1 MALFANFFWLAFAIG
16 ILVWGAN
23 KFIDSSSLL
32 AKELGLSE
40 LTIGLTIIALGT
52 SAPEIFIAISS
63 VINNTGEIAM
73 GTVVGSNISN
83 IALIFGVSCIG
94 ISYRPTST
102 PILQFIPFFL
112 AACFLGYALY
122 DLRINIFESLIL
134 ILILLIFLFVTYKT
148 KNSNIDINHEKTK
161 SNISQTFFF
170 LIVGLAALI
179 GGSHFA
185 VSNAES
191 IAEILKVPQLI
202 IGLTIIAIGTSL
214 PELAATISAI
224 VKEKNEMVIGNI
236 IGSNVMNIV
245 IVVPIIGFFSK
256 TYLNPSIISR
266 DFIVMALFTALFFL
280 IALNYSSK
288 KFDLRIIR
296 FIGSLFV
303 GSYLL
308 YILILSNTL

>member
-1 MALFANFFWLAFAIG
+1 M
-16 ILVWGAN
+16 
-23 KFIDSSSLL
+23 K
-32 AKELGLSE
+32 
-40 LTIGLTIIALGT
+40 
-52 SAPEIFIAISS
+52 
-63 VINNTGEIAM
+63 
-73 GTVVGSNISN
+73 
-83 IALIFGVSCIG
+83 
-94 ISYRPTST
+94 
-102 PILQFIPFFL
+102 
-112 AACFLGYALY
+112 
-122 DLRINIFESLIL
+122 
-134 ILILLIFLFVTYKT
+134 
-148 KNSNIDINHEKTK
+148 KTK
-161 SNISQTFFF
+161 SNINQTFFF

-224 VKEKNEMVIGNI
+224 VKKKNEMVIGNI

>member
-102 PILQFIPFFL
+102 SIHQFIPFFL
-112 AACFLGYALY
+112 AASFLGYALY
-122 DLRINIFESLIL
+122 DLRVNIFESLISGNL
-134 ILILLIFLFVTYKT
+134 PTRAEL
-148 KNSNIDINHEKTK
+148 NDIVSTIEMGA
-161 SNISQTFFF
+161 SG
-170 LIVGLAALI
+170 LVLAAET
-179 GGSHFA
+179 A
-185 VSNAES
+185 
-191 IAEILKVPQLI
+191 
-202 IGLTIIAIGTSL
+202 
-214 PELAATISAI
+214 
-224 VKEKNEMVIGNI
+224 
-236 IGSNVMNIV
+236 
-245 IVVPIIGFFSK
+245 
-256 TYLNPSIISR
+256 ISR
-266 DFIVMALFTALFFL
+266 I
-280 IALNYSSK
+280 
-288 KFDLRIIR
+288 LRR
-296 FIGSLFV
+296 SV
-303 GSYLL
+303 
-308 YILILSNTL
+308 